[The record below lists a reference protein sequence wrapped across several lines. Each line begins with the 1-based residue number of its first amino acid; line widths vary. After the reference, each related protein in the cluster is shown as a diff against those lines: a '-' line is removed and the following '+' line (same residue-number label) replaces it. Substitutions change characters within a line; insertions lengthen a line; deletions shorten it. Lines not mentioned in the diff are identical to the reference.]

1 VRRTCLAIMLFMLGA
16 TAPALA
22 QKPVDFSGKTINFI
36 VSFEAGGPYDL
47 YSRVVAR
54 HLGRHLP
61 GKPAVIVQNM
71 PGAGGMAGINYLY
84 NVAPKDGTTFGV
96 VSQTVA
102 IGQLL
107 QNAPGIKYD
116 VRKATWVGRINSN
129 VELLH
134 TWAISKF
141 RSIDD
146 ARQRE
151 VVVAGTGPTSSSV
164 VFPRLMNNL
173 IKTRFKVVSGYR
185 GPTTAQLA
193 LERGEVEAIV
203 KPWSAI
209 KVENAQ
215 LLRENKLFPILQYVT
230 ERNPE
235 LAKTPAVVELAETP
249 EQRQIFALFA
259 SGGSIG
265 TSVLAPPELPD
276 SITQTL
282 RAAFT
287 AVMLDAAFQQ
297 DTKKA
302 NIDTDPLAGDV
313 LQKTVAEIFSI
324 PASTV
329 EHAKQASAN

>member
-1 VRRTCLAIMLFMLGA
+1 M
-16 TAPALA
+16 
-22 QKPVDFSGKTINFI
+22 
-36 VSFEAGGPYDL
+36 
-47 YSRVVAR
+47 
-54 HLGRHLP
+54 
-61 GKPAVIVQNM
+61 
-71 PGAGGMAGINYLY
+71 
-84 NVAPKDGTTFGV
+84 
-96 VSQTVA
+96 
-102 IGQLL
+102 
-107 QNAPGIKYD
+107 
-116 VRKATWVGRINSN
+116 
-129 VELLH
+129 
-134 TWAISKF
+134 
-141 RSIDD
+141 
-146 ARQRE
+146 
-151 VVVAGTGPTSSSV
+151 
-164 VFPRLMNNL
+164 
-173 IKTRFKVVSGYR
+173 
-185 GPTTAQLA
+185 
-193 LERGEVEAIV
+193 
-203 KPWSAI
+203 
-209 KVENAQ
+209 
-215 LLRENKLFPILQYVT
+215 T